1 MKARANRDQP
11 PLEGDA
17 QQPTEEQS
25 IKGTEEWTR
34 RLELMA
40 VEKSL
45 VFGTKLPAQ
54 LEKLKKREIRR
65 MAASAEA
72 TH

>member
-45 VFGTKLPAQ
+45 VFGTKLPGQ

-65 MAASAEA
+65 TAASAEA